1 MTQTDKYGEN
11 PQQIKV
17 NGKRI
22 PLDPKTNY
30 AEFEFTRAKW
40 SC

>member
-11 PQQIKV
+11 PEQIKV

-30 AEFEFTRAKW
+30 AEFEFT
-40 SC
+40 